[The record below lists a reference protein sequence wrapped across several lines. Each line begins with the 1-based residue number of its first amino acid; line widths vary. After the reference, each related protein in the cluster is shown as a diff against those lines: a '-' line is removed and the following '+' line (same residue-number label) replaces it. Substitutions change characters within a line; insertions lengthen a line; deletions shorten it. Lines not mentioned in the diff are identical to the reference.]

1 MADERKTGKVGYGAP
16 DEAEERT
23 GMFTSGIVST
33 KDGHKIALFFSGRRH
48 AGENL
53 ADILRRRREGLDTPV
68 QMCDA
73 LSRNLPKELKVI
85 LANCIAHAR
94 RRYVAVLENFPA
106 ECRHV
111 IEELAKVYKNDEV
124 AREKVMSPEERL
136 KFHQEHSGPV
146 MEKLLAWLHRQF
158 DEKRI
163 EPNSGLGDAISY
175 SIDHW
180 PELTLFLRVPGAP
193 LDNNICESALRK
205 AVIHRNNSLFYKTEH
220 GAEVGDCFMS
230 LIYTCRL
237 AGKDPFHYLTELQRH
252 HKELAANPKEWMPWN
267 YQETLARIKNN

>member
-1 MADERKTGKVGYGAP
+1 MADERKTRKASDEIP
-16 DEAEERT
+16 EEAEDRN

-53 ADILRRRREGLDTPV
+53 ADILRRRREGLETPI

-85 LANCIAHAR
+85 LANCIAHSR
-94 RRYVAVLENFPA
+94 RKYVAVIENFPTK
-106 ECRHV
+106 CRYV
-111 IEELAKVYKNDEV
+111 IETLAKVYKNDEV
-124 AREKVMSPEERL
+124 AREEEMSPEERL
-136 KFHQEHSGPV
+136 KFHQENSGPV
-146 MEKLLAWLHRQF
+146 MEELFAWLNRQF
-158 DEKRI
+158 DEKLI
-163 EPNSGLGDAISY
+163 EPNSTLGDAIDY
-175 SIDHW
+175 SIKHW
-180 PELTLFLRVPGAP
+180 QKLTLFLREPGAP

-230 LIYTCRL
+230 LINTCRL
-237 AGKDPFHYLTELQRH
+237 SGEDPFHYLTELQLH
-252 HKELAANPKEWMPWN
+252 HKELAANPAEWMPWN
-267 YQETLARIKNN
+267 YRETLARIKKS

>member
-1 MADERKTGKVGYGAP
+1 MADERKAGKVGNGTPEEGA
-16 DEAEERT
+16 DRT

-33 KDGHKIALFFSGRRH
+33 KEGHKIALFFSGRRH

-53 ADILRRRREGLDTPV
+53 ADILRRRAAGLETPI

-85 LANCIAHAR
+85 LANCTAHSR

-106 ECRHV
+106 ECRYV
-111 IEELAKVYKNDEV
+111 IETLAKVYKNDEI
-124 AREKVMSPEERL
+124 ARDRKMSPEERL
-136 KFHQEHSGPV
+136 KFHQENSGPV
-146 MEKLLAWLHRQF
+146 MEKLHAWLEAQIEER
-158 DEKRI
+158 KV
-163 EPNSGLGDAISY
+163 EPNSGLGEAISY
-175 SIDHW
+175 SLDHW
-180 PELTLFLRVPGAP
+180 QKLTLFLQEPGAP

-230 LIYTCRL
+230 LIHTCRL
-237 AGKDPFHYLTELQRH
+237 AGEDPFHYLTELQLH

-267 YQETLARIKNN
+267 YRATLERLKKS

>member
-1 MADERKTGKVGYGAP
+1 MADERKTVKVDGETLG
-16 DEAEERT
+16 EAADRT
-23 GMFTSGIVST
+23 GMFTSGVVST
-33 KDGHKIALFFSGRRH
+33 KDGNKIALFFSGRRH

-53 ADILRRRREGLDTPV
+53 ADILRRRREGLETPI

-73 LSRNLPKELKVI
+73 LSRNLPKDLKVI
-85 LANCIAHAR
+85 LSNCTAHSR
-94 RRYVAVLENFPA
+94 RKYVALIENFPS

-111 IEELAKVYKNDEV
+111 IEELAKVYKNDEIT
-124 AREKVMSPEERL
+124 REKGMSPEERL
-136 KFHQEHSGPV
+136 RFHQENSGPI
-146 MEKLLAWLHRQF
+146 MEELLAWLNRQF

-163 EPNSGLGDAISY
+163 EPNSSLGDAISY

-230 LIYTCRL
+230 LIHTCRL
-237 AGKDPFHYLTELQRH
+237 AGEDPFQYLTALQIH

-267 YQETLARIKNN
+267 YRATLARLTKS

>member
-1 MADERKTGKVGYGAP
+1 MADKRKTEKAGAGTP

-33 KDGHKIALFFSGRRH
+33 KDGHKIALYFSGRRH
-48 AGENL
+48 AGENF
-53 ADILRRRREGLDTPV
+53 ADILRRRAAGLRTPI

-94 RRYVAVLENFPA
+94 RRYVAVLENFPE

-111 IEELAKVYKNDEV
+111 IEELARIYKNDEV
-124 AREKVMSPEERL
+124 ARERKMSPEERL
-136 KFHQEHSGPV
+136 EFHQENSGPV
-146 MEKLLAWLHRQF
+146 MEKLHDWLVAQIV
-158 DEKRI
+158 EKKV
-163 EPNSGLGDAISY
+163 EPNSGLGEAITY
-175 SIDHW
+175 SLDHW
-180 PELTLFLRVPGAP
+180 KKLTLFLREPGAP
-193 LDNNICESALRK
+193 LDNNLCESALRK

-230 LIYTCRL
+230 LIQTCRL
-237 AGKDPFHYLTELQRH
+237 AGEDPFHYLTELQRH
-252 HKELAANPKEWMPWN
+252 HKELAANPKDWMPWS
-267 YQETLARIKNN
+267 YRATLGRIQKK